1 MALEGRSRKGIA
13 ISYLVLMFA
22 MHFALVGYLS
32 WTRSPN
38 VDEAAHL
45 AAGLYHWQTGCFDV
59 YRVNPPLVRMVATF
73 PLRSE
78 SPRWPTG
85 HLLRFSEERS
95 EWRMGEQLLAYWS
108 IETFRRNLCVARMTA
123 NLIAIAGAVCLARWA
138 WELWGSGAAC
148 AVATLWCFCPN
159 LSSWAATVCPDVHGA
174 SLSVVACYLWRRV
187 LLQHGEAQRPR
198 WSLMLATALATGLAM
213 LAKATCLVL
222 PIIQGVMLAAQYTM
236 RRGNRVVFAGACG
249 VWLVMS
255 VGALGVVAAGYGG
268 GEIGWNF
275 ARTDD
280 GGSDRH
286 RPDLLHE
293 ACWTALPIPLPAEY
307 LRGVFQQWKEFQ
319 RGKRSFWRGQWSERG
334 WWWYYLAAAAVKLP
348 VSCFAMLAL
357 SGQAFWR
364 ECRERSEFSECERSR
379 KSMARLEAVWVVI
392 PFAVFL
398 LVASSQ
404 TGFSHHFRYAFPC
417 LPWLYL
423 LSVRFVA
430 DSRVNRFAWLLIL
443 LFVTSTLRVMPYGH
457 SYFSEWAGGP
467 SCGADYLL
475 ESNLE
480 WGEDI
485 YDAARW
491 VQVHPE
497 CRPVFRAFYF
507 DAVARHMR
515 VDWKL
520 PSKDRLTAGW
530 YIVSAQRVAD
540 PNDRFHFLA
549 SQKYLTSIGYGL
561 RIYYISRDELARFA
575 TTKRL

>member
-1 MALEGRSRKGIA
+1 MAVHGRCRNGIA
-13 ISYLVLMFA
+13 ISYLALMFV

-85 HLLRFSEERS
+85 NLLGISDERS
-95 EWRMGEQLLAYWS
+95 EWRMGEQLLAHWS
-108 IETFRRNLCVARMTA
+108 IEAFRRNLCVARMTA
-123 NLIAIAGAVCLARWA
+123 NLIAVAGAICLARWA

-148 AVATLWCFCPN
+148 AAATLWCFCPN

-174 SLSVVACYLWRRV
+174 SLAVAACYGWRRV
-187 LLQHGEAQRPR
+187 LLQMGVDQRPR
-198 WSLMLATALATGLAM
+198 WNSVLATVLATGFAM

-222 PIIQGVMLAAQYTM
+222 PIIQGLMLVAPYAM
-236 RRGNRVVFAGACG
+236 RRGNQGVFARAGG
-249 VWLVMS
+249 IWLVVS

-268 GEIGWNF
+268 GEIGWSF
-275 ARTDD
+275 ARHDD

-286 RPDLLHE
+286 RPDRSHE

-307 LRGVFQQWKEFQ
+307 LRGVYQQWNEFQ
-319 RGKRSFWRGQWSERG
+319 RGKRSFWHGQWSDRG
-334 WWWYYLAAAAVKLP
+334 WWWFYLVAAAVKLP
-348 VSCFAMLAL
+348 AACLVMLAL
-357 SGQAFWR
+357 SGRAFWH
-364 ECRERSEFSECERSR
+364 ERRARSGDSQSERCG
-379 KSMARLEAVWVVI
+379 KSMAQLEIVWIVL

-398 LVASSQ
+398 VVASSQ

-423 LSVRFVA
+423 LAVRCVA
-430 DSRVNRFAWLLIL
+430 DPRVNRCAWLLIL
-443 LFVTSTLRVMPYGH
+443 LFVTSTMRVMPYGH
-457 SYFSEWAGGP
+457 SYFSEWVGGP
-467 SCGADYLL
+467 SRGADYLL

-491 VQVHPE
+491 VEQHPQ
-497 CRPVFRAFYF
+497 CRPVFRGFYF
-507 DAVARHMR
+507 DAVARLLR

-520 PSKDRLTAGW
+520 PNENRFTAGW

-540 PNDRFHFLA
+540 PNDPFHFLE

-561 RIYYISRDELARFA
+561 RIYYLSGDE
-575 TTKRL
+575 